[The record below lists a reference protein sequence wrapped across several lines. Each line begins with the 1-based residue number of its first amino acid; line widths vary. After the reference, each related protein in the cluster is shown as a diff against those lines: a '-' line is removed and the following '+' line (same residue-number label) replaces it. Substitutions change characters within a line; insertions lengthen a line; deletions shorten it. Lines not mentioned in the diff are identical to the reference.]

1 MATAPNIFI
10 DFLTALGVPHTDAY
24 STAQFRSMPF
34 RSLFGFSKLME
45 RYGVECEGY
54 VIADKSQLQELT
66 PPLLAHTATGR
77 FVIVNKIGSDTIGY
91 ESEGAM
97 LETSAET
104 FTNAWDGMVLL
115 AFPRPDACE
124 PDYAAHRRMELLTEA
139 KKWVLMGVAAAIW
152 AYLFVSNGLWRHLSL
167 IGVMLID
174 MIGLWLTYMLLQKS
188 KGVHT
193 RASDRVCGVLQEGGC
208 DSVLATKASTFFG
221 LFGWSEVGFAY
232 FGVSFIALMA
242 CPAAWKWLAVCN
254 VCCLPFTFWSIW
266 YQKFRAKAWCT
277 LCVSVQ
283 CSLWLL
289 FFCFL
294 AGGWLKDIFPI
305 GAGFWL
311 LGACYI
317 FALLAI
323 NALMPHIQLSSTA
336 ATDTEPIN
344 HPQQ

>member
-10 DFLTALGVPHTDAY
+10 DFLTALGVPHTDDY
-24 STAQFRSMPF
+24 STTQFRSMPF
-34 RSLFGFSKLME
+34 RSLFGFVKLME

-54 VIADKSQLQELT
+54 RIADKSRLQELT
-66 PPLLAHTATGR
+66 PPFLAHTSTGR
-77 FVIVNKIGSDTIGY
+77 FVIIRDISGDTVDY
-91 ESEGAM
+91 ESEGAI
-97 LETSAET
+97 LRTSLET
-104 FTNAWDGMVLL
+104 FTGAWDGMVLL

-124 PDYAAHRRMELLTEA
+124 PDYAAHHRFELLTEA

-152 AYLFVSNGLWRHLSL
+152 VYLFVTNGLWQHMSL

-174 MIGLWLTYMLLQKS
+174 IIGLWLTYMLLQKS

-193 RASDRVCGVLQEGGC
+193 STADRVCGVLQEGGC
-208 DSVLATKASTFFG
+208 DSVLSTKASSFFG

-289 FFCFL
+289 FVCFIL
-294 AGGWLKDIFPI
+294 GGWLSHPFHLT
-305 GAGFWL
+305 AGFWL
-311 LGACYI
+311 LGACYVL
-317 FALLAI
+317 ALLAI
-323 NALMPHIQLSSTA
+323 NAIMPHLDLGAQGT
-336 ATDTEPIN
+336 TDTEQIN
-344 HPQQ
+344 NLQQ

>member
-1 MATAPNIFI
+1 MATASNIFI
-10 DFLTALGVPHTDAY
+10 DLLTALGVPHTDAY

-34 RSLFGFSKLME
+34 RSLFGFTKLME

-139 KKWVLMGVAAAIW
+139 KKWVLVGVAAAIW
-152 AYLFVSNGLWRHLSL
+152 AYLFVSNSLWRHLSL

-174 MIGLWLTYMLLQKS
+174 MMGLWLTYMLLQKS

-193 RASDRVCGVLQEGGC
+193 RASDRVCGVLQEGGMRLSAGHQSLDTLRALRLERSGVRLLRSELHSAHGLPGSVEMAGGVQC
-208 DSVLATKASTFFG
+208 VLSAIYLLEHLVSEIQSEGMVHPLRERAVLAMG
-221 LFGWSEVGFAY
+221 
-232 FGVSFIALMA
+232 ALRLLPRRRVVEGYLPDQRRLLALRRMLYL
-242 CPAAWKWLAVCN
+242 CPAGHQR
-254 VCCLPFTFWSIW
+254 P
-266 YQKFRAKAWCT
+266 
-277 LCVSVQ
+277 
-283 CSLWLL
+283 
-289 FFCFL
+289 
-294 AGGWLKDIFPI
+294 D
-305 GAGFWL
+305 
-311 LGACYI
+311 
-317 FALLAI
+317 
-323 NALMPHIQLSSTA
+323 A
-336 ATDTEPIN
+336 AHTTELNGSNRYRTD
-344 HPQQ
+344 